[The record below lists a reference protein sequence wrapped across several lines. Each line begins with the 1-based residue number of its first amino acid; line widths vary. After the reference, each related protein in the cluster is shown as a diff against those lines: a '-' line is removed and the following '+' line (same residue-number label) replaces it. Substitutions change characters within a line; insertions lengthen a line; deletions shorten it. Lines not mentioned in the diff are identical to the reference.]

1 MSATFYK
8 TKMEKLYPEV
18 IERIS
23 DGARFTVNLQRRS
36 LKLNGKYI
44 IKDGKYDGDLGV
56 DLADPIQ
63 RIETL
68 YGRYRHSIPSERND
82 NRHRHYFQAL
92 PESKLEE
99 DDMLY
104 GVPREVAAAELEIFI
119 LLALMAGTLTWESFT
134 GIDPKATWFW
144 KSPKEP
150 SLIIFKHWL
159 ETPNQNKTTNSKTK

>member
-1 MSATFYK
+1 
-8 TKMEKLYPEV
+8 MEKLYPEV

>member
-18 IERIS
+18 IERVA
-23 DGARFTVNLQRRS
+23 DGARFTVNLPRRS

-44 IKDGKYDGDLGV
+44 IKDGEYDGDLGIE
-56 DLADPIQ
+56 LTEPIQ
-63 RIETL
+63 QIEYL
-68 YGRYRHSIPSERND
+68 YGRYHHSIPSERND
-82 NRHRHYFQAL
+82 NRRRHYFQAL

-104 GVPREVAAAELEIFI
+104 GIPREVAAAELEVFI
-119 LLALMAGTLTWESFT
+119 LLALMAGTLAWESFVKN
-134 GIDPKATWFW
+134 DPKATWFW
-144 KSPKEP
+144 KSSKEP

-159 ETPNQNKTTNSKTK
+159 ETPQQKETTNS

>member
-18 IERIS
+18 IERIA

-36 LKLNGKYI
+36 LKLNVKYI
-44 IKDGKYDGDLGV
+44 IKDGKYDGDLGI
-56 DLADPIQ
+56 DLADPIPQ
-63 RIETL
+63 IETL

-82 NRHRHYFQAL
+82 NRRRHYFQAL

-119 LLALMAGTLTWESFT
+119 LLALMSGTLSWKSFT
-134 GIDPKATWFW
+134 DNDPKATWFW

-159 ETPNQNKTTNSKTK
+159 EAPQQNKTTNS

>member
-8 TKMEKLYPEV
+8 SKMEKLYPEV
-18 IERIS
+18 IERVA
-23 DGARFTVNLQRRS
+23 DGARFTVNLPRRS

-82 NRHRHYFQAL
+82 NRRRHYFQAL
-92 PESKLEE
+92 PESKLEA

-119 LLALMAGTLTWESFT
+119 LLALMSSTLTWTSFT
-134 GIDPKATWFW
+134 DNDPKATWFW
-144 KSPKEP
+144 KSSKEP

-159 ETPNQNKTTNSKTK
+159 ETPQQKETTNS